1 MAEFETTFADLGL
14 KAPILEALNDLGY
27 EKPSPIQAE
36 CIPHL
41 LGGRDVLGMAQTGSG
56 KTAAF
61 SLPLLNNIDPELRAP
76 QILVL
81 APTRELAVQVA
92 EAMTEFSKHMR
103 GVNVVALYGGQ
114 RYDVQLRAL
123 RQGPQIVVG
132 TPGRLLDH
140 LKRGTL
146 DLSKLSGLVLDEAD
160 EMLRM
165 GFIEDVETIMAQIPE
180 GHQTA
185 LFSATM
191 PEAIR
196 RITSRFMKEP
206 QEVRIQSSVTTRPDI
221 SQSYWTAYGMRKN
234 EALVRFLEAEDFDAA
249 IIFVR
254 TKNATLE
261 VAEALERSG
270 YSSAALN
277 GDMNQSLR
285 EQTLERLKDGR
296 LDILIATDV
305 AARGLDVERI
315 SLVVNYDI
323 PMDSESYVHR
333 IGRTGRAG
341 RAGRALLFVEN
352 RERRLLRNIE
362 RTMKLTIPEV
372 ELPNAELLGKRR
384 LEKFAA
390 KVQQQLESSDLDQY
404 RALLAKIQP
413 SAEGEELDVE
423 TLAAALLKM
432 AQGERPLI
440 LPPDA
445 PMRPKREFRDRDD
458 RFERRGDR
466 NDRGPRGDRP
476 ERSGE
481 DRPKRERRDVGDM
494 ELYRIEVGR
503 DDGVEVRHIVGAI
516 ANEGDIS
523 SRYIGNIKLFG
534 SHSTIELPKGMPGEV
549 LQHFTRTRIL
559 NKPMNMQLLGDA
571 QPRPE
576 RSGERRGGGE
586 RREGGRSFGGG
597 ERREGRGFGG
607 ERREGGRGEGRRFSG
622 ERREGGRAPRRD
634 DASAPRRDDS
644 AGRRRFG
651 GDA

>member
-1 MAEFETTFADLGL
+1 MTDTIETTFSDLGL
-14 KAPILEALNDLGY
+14 NASILQALTDLGY

-61 SLPLLNNIDPELRAP
+61 SLPLLHNLDPELKAP

-92 EAMTEFSKHMR
+92 EAMTDFSKHMH

-146 DLSKLSGLVLDEAD
+146 NLSNLKGLVLDEAD

-165 GFIEDVETIMAQIPE
+165 GFIEDVETIMAEIPAE
-180 GHQTA
+180 HQTA

-196 RITSRFMKEP
+196 RITRRFMKEP

-221 SQSYWTAYGMRKN
+221 SQSYWSVYGMRKN

-270 YSSAALN
+270 YNSAALN
-277 GDMNQSLR
+277 GDMNQALR

-390 KVQQQLESSDLDQY
+390 KVQQQLESSDLDLY
-404 RALLAKIQP
+404 RGLLSKIQP
-413 SAEGEELDVE
+413 VADEELDIE

-440 LPPDA
+440 LPPEA
-445 PMRPKREFRDRDD
+445 PMRPKREFRDRDE

-466 NDRGPRGDRP
+466 NDRNDRGPRADRP
-476 ERSGE
+476 ERGGE
-481 DRPKRERRDVGDM
+481 DRPRRERRDAGEM

-534 SHSTIELPKGMPGEV
+534 THSTIELPKGMPGEV

-571 QPRPE
+571 QPH
-576 RSGERRGGGE
+576 ERRGGGDRPAGE
-586 RREGGRSFGGG
+586 RRFGGG
-597 ERREGRGFGG
+597 AGG
-607 ERREGGRGEGRRFSG
+607 ERREGGRGPRREGAAPGAGRFSG
-622 ERREGGRAPRRD
+622 ERREGNHGPRREEGA
-634 DASAPRRDDS
+634 AS
-644 AGRRRFG
+644 GRRRFG
-651 GDA
+651 DA

>member
-41 LGGRDVLGMAQTGSG
+41 LSGRDVLGMAQTGSG

-61 SLPLLNNIDPELRAP
+61 SLPLLNNIDPDLRAP

-165 GFIEDVETIMAQIPE
+165 GFIEDVETIMAQIPD

-196 RITSRFMKEP
+196 RITKRFMKEP

-221 SQSYWTAYGMRKN
+221 SQSYWSVYGMRKN

-270 YSSAALN
+270 YNSAALN
-277 GDMNQSLR
+277 GDMNQALR

-362 RTMKLTIPEV
+362 RTMKLTIPEAD
-372 ELPNAELLGKRR
+372 LPDAELLGKRR

-404 RALLAKIQP
+404 RALLSQIQP
-413 SAEGEELDVE
+413 VAEGEELDME

-432 AQGERPLI
+432 AQGERSLI
-440 LPPDA
+440 VPPDA

-476 ERSGE
+476 ERGGE
-481 DRPKRERRDVGDM
+481 DRPRRERRDAGDM

-523 SRYIGNIKLFG
+523 SRYIGNIKLFA

-571 QPRPE
+571 QPRPD
-576 RSGERRGGGE
+576 RGGERRGG
-586 RREGGRSFGGG
+586 
-597 ERREGRGFGG
+597 GRGFGG
-607 ERREGGRGEGRRFSG
+607 ERREGGRSEGRGGEGRRFSG
-622 ERREGGRAPRRD
+622 ERRESRGPRREEGT
-634 DASAPRRDDS
+634 S
-644 AGRRRFG
+644 RRRFG
-651 GDA
+651 DA

>member
-61 SLPLLNNIDPELRAP
+61 SLPLLNNLDPELKAP

-92 EAMTEFSKHMR
+92 EAMTDFSKHMR

-146 DLSKLSGLVLDEAD
+146 DLSRLSGLVLDEAD

-191 PEAIR
+191 P
-196 RITSRFMKEP
+196 
-206 QEVRIQSSVTTRPDI
+206 
-221 SQSYWTAYGMRKN
+221 
-234 EALVRFLEAEDFDAA
+234 
-249 IIFVR
+249 
-254 TKNATLE
+254 
-261 VAEALERSG
+261 
-270 YSSAALN
+270 
-277 GDMNQSLR
+277 
-285 EQTLERLKDGR
+285 ERLKDGR

-404 RALLAKIQP
+404 RALLAKLQP
-413 SAEGEELDVE
+413 TAEDEELDIE

-458 RFERRGDR
+458 RGPRDR
-466 NDRGPRGDRP
+466 NDRAPRGDR
-476 ERSGE
+476 E
-481 DRPKRERRDVGDM
+481 DRPRRERRDVGDM
-494 ELYRIEVGR
+494 QLYRIEVGR

-523 SRYIGNIKLFG
+523 SRYIGNIKLFA

-559 NKPMNMQLLGDA
+559 NKPMNMQLVGDA
-571 QPRPE
+571 QPHT
-576 RSGERRGGGE
+576 ERRGGGRSFGGE
-586 RREGGRSFGGG
+586 RREGGRSFGG
-597 ERREGRGFGG
+597 
-607 ERREGGRGEGRRFSG
+607 ERREGGRGDGRRFSG
-622 ERREGGRAPRRD
+622 ERREGSRAPRRED
-634 DASAPRRDDS
+634 GTSRRRD
-644 AGRRRFG
+644 A
-651 GDA
+651 

>member
-41 LGGRDVLGMAQTGSG
+41 LSGRDVLGMAQTGSG

-61 SLPLLNNIDPELRAP
+61 SLPLLNNIDPDLRAP

-196 RITSRFMKEP
+196 RITRRFMKEP

-221 SQSYWTAYGMRKN
+221 SQSYWSVYGMRKN

-270 YSSAALN
+270 YNSAALN
-277 GDMNQSLR
+277 GDMNQALR

-362 RTMKLTIPEV
+362 RTMKLTIPEA

-404 RALLAKIQP
+404 RALLSQIQP
-413 SAEGEELDVE
+413 VAEGEELDME

-432 AQGERPLI
+432 AQGERSLI
-440 LPPDA
+440 VPPDA

-466 NDRGPRGDRP
+466 NDRGPRGDCP
-476 ERSGE
+476 ERGGE
-481 DRPKRERRDVGDM
+481 DRPRRERRDAGEM

-571 QPRPE
+571 QPRPD
-576 RSGERRGGGE
+576 RGGERRGG
-586 RREGGRSFGGG
+586 
-597 ERREGRGFGG
+597 GRGFGG
-607 ERREGGRGEGRRFSG
+607 ERREGGRSEGRGGEGRRFSG
-622 ERREGGRAPRRD
+622 ERRENRGPRREEG
-634 DASAPRRDDS
+634 AS
-644 AGRRRFG
+644 RRRFG
-651 GDA
+651 DA

>member
-1 MAEFETTFADLGL
+1 MTDTIETTFSDLGL
-14 KAPILEALNDLGY
+14 NASILQALNDLGY

-61 SLPLLNNIDPELRAP
+61 SLPLLHNLDPELKAP

-92 EAMTEFSKHMR
+92 EAMTDFSKHMH

-146 DLSKLSGLVLDEAD
+146 NLSNLKGLVLDEAD

-165 GFIEDVETIMAQIPE
+165 GFIEDVETIMAEIPAE
-180 GHQTA
+180 HQTA

-196 RITSRFMKEP
+196 RITRRFMKEP

-221 SQSYWTAYGMRKN
+221 SQSYWSVYGMRKN

-270 YSSAALN
+270 YNSAALN
-277 GDMNQSLR
+277 GDMNQALR

-390 KVQQQLESSDLDQY
+390 KVQQQLESSDLDLY
-404 RALLAKIQP
+404 RGLLAKIQP
-413 SAEGEELDVE
+413 SADEELDIE

-445 PMRPKREFRDRDD
+445 PMRPKREFRERDE

-466 NDRGPRGDRP
+466 NDRGPRP
-476 ERSGE
+476 ERGGE
-481 DRPKRERRDVGDM
+481 DRPRRERRDAGEM

-534 SHSTIELPKGMPGEV
+534 THSTIELPKGMPGEV

-571 QPRPE
+571 QPHERRGGDRPA
-576 RSGERRGGGE
+576 GERRFGGGE
-586 RREGGRSFGGG
+586 RREGGRGP
-597 ERREGRGFGG
+597 RREGAAPGAG
-607 ERREGGRGEGRRFSG
+607 RFSG
-622 ERREGGRAPRRD
+622 ERREGSRGPRRED
-634 DASAPRRDDS
+634 GAAS
-644 AGRRRFG
+644 GRRRFG
-651 GDA
+651 DA

>member
-1 MAEFETTFADLGL
+1 
-14 KAPILEALNDLGY
+14 
-27 EKPSPIQAE
+27 
-36 CIPHL
+36 
-41 LGGRDVLGMAQTGSG
+41 
-56 KTAAF
+56 
-61 SLPLLNNIDPELRAP
+61 
-76 QILVL
+76 
-81 APTRELAVQVA
+81 
-92 EAMTEFSKHMR
+92 
-103 GVNVVALYGGQ
+103 
-114 RYDVQLRAL
+114 
-123 RQGPQIVVG
+123 
-132 TPGRLLDH
+132 
-140 LKRGTL
+140 
-146 DLSKLSGLVLDEAD
+146 
-160 EMLRM
+160 
-165 GFIEDVETIMAQIPE
+165 
-180 GHQTA
+180 
-185 LFSATM
+185 
-191 PEAIR
+191 
-196 RITSRFMKEP
+196 MKEP

-221 SQSYWTAYGMRKN
+221 SQSYWSVYGMRKN

-261 VAEALERSG
+261 VAEALERNG
-270 YSSAALN
+270 YNSAALN
-277 GDMNQSLR
+277 GDMNQALR

-372 ELPNAELLGKRR
+372 ELPNAELLGTRR

-413 SAEGEELDVE
+413 SSEEEMDIE

-445 PMRPKREFRDRDD
+445 PMRPKREFRERDE

-466 NDRGPRGDRP
+466 NDRNDRGPRT
-476 ERSGE
+476 ERAGE
-481 DRPKRERRDVGDM
+481 DRPRRERRDVGDM

-571 QPRPE
+571 QPRE
-576 RSGERRGGGE
+576 RSERRPGGGE
-586 RREGGRSFGGG
+586 RRSFGGG
-597 ERREGRGFGG
+597 ERREG
-607 ERREGGRGEGRRFSG
+607 GRGPRRDGAAPAGAGRFSG
-622 ERREGGRAPRRD
+622 ERRENRGPRREEGTTR
-634 DASAPRRDDS
+634 RRD
-644 AGRRRFG
+644 A
-651 GDA
+651 

>member
-1 MAEFETTFADLGL
+1 MTELNTTFSDLGL
-14 KAPILEALNDLGY
+14 KSSIIDALNDLGY

-61 SLPLLNNIDPELRAP
+61 SLPLLHNLDAAVKAP

-92 EAMTEFSKHMR
+92 EAMTDFSKHMQ

-146 DLSKLSGLVLDEAD
+146 NLSSLKGLVLDEAD

-165 GFIEDVETIMAQIPE
+165 GFIEDVETIMAQIPAE
-180 GHQTA
+180 HQTA

-196 RITSRFMKEP
+196 RITRRFMKDP

-221 SQSYWTAYGMRKN
+221 SQSYWSVHGMRKN

-270 YSSAALN
+270 YNSAALN

-362 RTMKLTIPEV
+362 RTMKLTIPEAD
-372 ELPNAELLGKRR
+372 LPNAELLGKRR

-390 KVQQQLESSDLDQY
+390 KVQQQLESSDLDKY
-404 RALLAKIQP
+404 RALLTQIQP
-413 SAEGEELDVE
+413 TAEGEELDIE

-432 AQGERPLI
+432 AQGERALI
-440 LPPDA
+440 VPPDA
-445 PMRPKREFRDRDD
+445 PMRPKREFRERDE
-458 RFERRGDR
+458 RFERRNDRGDR
-466 NDRGPRGDRP
+466 NDRGPRP
-476 ERSGE
+476 ERAAGAAGE
-481 DRPKRERRDVGDM
+481 ERPRRERRDVGDM
-494 ELYRIEVGR
+494 QLYRIEVGR

-523 SRYIGNIKLFG
+523 SRYIGNIKLFA

-559 NKPMNMQLLGDA
+559 NKPMNMQLVGDA
-571 QPRPE
+571 QPHTG
-576 RSGERRGGGE
+576 GERRGG
-586 RREGGRSFGGG
+586 
-597 ERREGRGFGG
+597 GRGFGG
-607 ERREGGRGEGRRFSG
+607 ERREGGRSEGGRRFSG
-622 ERREGGRAPRRD
+622 ERREGSRGPRRD
-634 DASAPRRDDS
+634 DSSAAPRRDDS
-644 AGRRRFG
+644 SSRRRFG

>member
-1 MAEFETTFADLGL
+1 MTTELETSFADLGL
-14 KAPILEALNDLGY
+14 SAPIISALTDLGY

-41 LGGRDVLGMAQTGSG
+41 LNGRDVLGMAQTGSG

-61 SLPLLNNIDPELRAP
+61 SLPLLHNIDASLKAP

-92 EAMTEFSKHMR
+92 EAMTDFSKHMH

-123 RQGPQIVVG
+123 RQGPQVVVG

-146 DLSKLSGLVLDEAD
+146 NLSNLSGLVLDEAD

-165 GFIEDVETIMAQIPE
+165 GFIEDVETIMAQIPAE
-180 GHQTA
+180 HQTA

-196 RITSRFMKEP
+196 RITRRFMKDP

-221 SQSYWTAYGMRKN
+221 SQSYWSVYGLRKN

-277 GDMNQSLR
+277 GDMNQALR

-372 ELPNAELLGKRR
+372 EIPTAEVLGERR
-384 LEKFAA
+384 LAKFAA

-404 RALLAKIQP
+404 RGLLAKLQP
-413 SAEGEELDVE
+413 ADELDIE

-440 LPPDA
+440 VAADPVFKSRPP
-445 PMRPKREFRDRDD
+445 RREFED
-458 RFERRGDR
+458 RGDR
-466 NDRGPRGDRP
+466 GDRGDR
-476 ERSGE
+476 R
-481 DRPKRERRDVGDM
+481 DRPARSNDRPARDGDSPRRERRDAGEM

-534 SHSTIELPKGMPGEV
+534 THSTIELPKGMPGEI
-549 LQHFTRTRIL
+549 LSHFTRTRIL
-559 NKPMNMQLLGDA
+559 NKPMNMQLIGDA
-571 QPRPE
+571 VPQAPRRDRPAGAG
-576 RSGERRGGGE
+576 GERRGNGAP
-586 RREGGRSFGGG
+586 RPFN
-597 ERREGRGFGG
+597 G
-607 ERREGGRGEGRRFSG
+607 ERREGGRGNGAPRSFSG
-622 ERREGGRAPRRD
+622 DRREGSSAAGDRRPPSRAPRRTT
-634 DASAPRRDDS
+634 DA
-644 AGRRRFG
+644 
-651 GDA
+651 

>member
-14 KAPILEALNDLGY
+14 KAPILEALTDLGY

-61 SLPLLNNIDPELRAP
+61 SLPLLNNLDPELKAP

-92 EAMTEFSKHMR
+92 EAMTDFSKHMH

-146 DLSKLSGLVLDEAD
+146 NLSKLSGLVLDEAD

-196 RITSRFMKEP
+196 RITRRFMKEP

-221 SQSYWTAYGMRKN
+221 SQSYWTVWGMRKN

-372 ELPNAELLGKRR
+372 ELPNADLLGKRR

-404 RALLAKIQP
+404 RALLAKMQP
-413 SAEGEELDVE
+413 EEELDIE

-440 LPPDA
+440 VPPDA
-445 PMRPKREFRDRDD
+445 PMRPKREFRDRDERAPRGD
-458 RFERRGDR
+458 RNDR

-476 ERSGE
+476 ERGGE

-494 ELYRIEVGR
+494 QLYRIEVGR

-534 SHSTIELPKGMPGEV
+534 THSTIELPKGMPGDV

-559 NKPMNMQLLGDA
+559 NKPMNMQLVGDA
-571 QPRPE
+571 VPHTG
-576 RSGERRGGGE
+576 GERRGGG
-586 RREGGRSFGGG
+586 GGRFS
-597 ERREGRGFGG
+597 G
-607 ERREGGRGEGRRFSG
+607 ERREGGRGENRGNSTERREGGRGDGRRFSG
-622 ERREGGRAPRRD
+622 ERREGSRAPRRD

>member
-1 MAEFETTFADLGL
+1 MTDIIETTFSDLGL
-14 KAPILEALNDLGY
+14 NASILSALNDLGY

-41 LGGRDVLGMAQTGSG
+41 LNGRDVLGMAQTGSG

-61 SLPLLNNIDPELRAP
+61 SLPLLHNLDPELKAP

-92 EAMTEFSKHMR
+92 EAMTDFSKHMR

-165 GFIEDVETIMAQIPE
+165 GFIEDVETIMAEIPE

-196 RITSRFMKEP
+196 RITRRFMKEP

-221 SQSYWTAYGMRKN
+221 SQSYWTVWGMRKN

-270 YSSAALN
+270 YNSAALN

-285 EQTLERLKDGR
+285 EQTLDRLKDGR

-384 LEKFAA
+384 LEKFSA
-390 KVQQQLESSDLDQY
+390 KVQQQLESSDLDLY
-404 RALLAKIQP
+404 RGLLSQIQP
-413 SAEGEELDVE
+413 TVEGEELDME

-432 AQGERPLI
+432 AQGERSLI
-440 LPPDA
+440 VPPDA

-458 RFERRGDR
+458 RFDR
-466 NDRGPRGDRP
+466 NDRAPRGDRGPRGDRP
-476 ERSGE
+476 ERGGE
-481 DRPKRERRDVGDM
+481 DRPRRERRDVGDM

-534 SHSTIELPKGMPGEV
+534 THSTIELPKGMPGEV

-559 NKPMNMQLLGDA
+559 NKPMNMQLMGDA
-571 QPRPE
+571 QPRTGG
-576 RSGERRGGGE
+576 GERRGGPA
-586 RREGGRSFGGG
+586 GGRGG
-597 ERREGRGFGG
+597 FG

-622 ERREGGRAPRRD
+622 ERREGGAGRFSGERREGGRGPRRE
-634 DASAPRRDDS
+634 DAPV
-644 AGRRRFG
+644 RRRPTE
-651 GDA
+651 A

>member
-1 MAEFETTFADLGL
+1 MAEFETTFSDLGL
-14 KAPILEALNDLGY
+14 KTSIIEALNDLGY

-41 LGGRDVLGMAQTGSG
+41 LSGRDVLGMAQTGSG

-61 SLPLLNNIDPELRAP
+61 SLPLLHNIDPDLRAP

-92 EAMTEFSKHMR
+92 EAMTDFSKHMH

-123 RQGPQIVVG
+123 RQGPQVVVG

-146 DLSKLSGLVLDEAD
+146 NLSGLKGLVLDEAD

-165 GFIEDVETIMAQIPE
+165 GFIEDVETIMAEIPAE
-180 GHQTA
+180 HQTA

-196 RITSRFMKEP
+196 RITRRFMKEP

-221 SQSYWTAYGMRKN
+221 SQSYWSVYGMRKN

-270 YSSAALN
+270 YNSAALN
-277 GDMNQSLR
+277 GDMNQALR

-390 KVQQQLESSDLDQY
+390 KVQQQLESSDLDLY
-404 RALLAKIQP
+404 RGLLAKIQP
-413 SAEGEELDVE
+413 STEEELDIE

-432 AQGERPLI
+432 AQGERSLI
-440 LPPDA
+440 VPPDA

-466 NDRGPRGDRP
+466 NDRNDRGPRA
-476 ERSGE
+476 ERAGE
-481 DRPKRERRDVGDM
+481 DRPRRERRDAGEM

-534 SHSTIELPKGMPGEV
+534 THSTIELPKGMPGEV

-571 QPRPE
+571 QPH
-576 RSGERRGGGE
+576 ERRGGDRPSGE
-586 RREGGRSFGGG
+586 RRSFGGG
-597 ERREGRGFGG
+597 ERREGGRGP
-607 ERREGGRGEGRRFSG
+607 RREGGAPGRFSG
-622 ERREGGRAPRRD
+622 ERREGSRGPRRED
-634 DASAPRRDDS
+634 GAAS
-644 AGRRRFG
+644 GRRRFG
-651 GDA
+651 DA

>member
-14 KAPILEALNDLGY
+14 KAPILEALTDLGY

-61 SLPLLNNIDPELRAP
+61 SLPLLNNLDPELKAP

-92 EAMTEFSKHMR
+92 EAMTDFSKHMH

-146 DLSKLSGLVLDEAD
+146 NLSSLKGLVLDEAD

-196 RITSRFMKEP
+196 RITRRFMKEP

-221 SQSYWTAYGMRKN
+221 SQSYWSVYGMRKN

-270 YSSAALN
+270 YNSAALN
-277 GDMNQSLR
+277 GDMNQALR

-362 RTMKLTIPEV
+362 RTMKLTIPEA

-404 RALLAKIQP
+404 RALLSQIQP
-413 SAEGEELDVE
+413 VAEGEELDME

-432 AQGERPLI
+432 AQGERSLI
-440 LPPDA
+440 VPPDA

-476 ERSGE
+476 ERGGE
-481 DRPKRERRDVGDM
+481 DRPRRERRDAGEM

-559 NKPMNMQLLGDA
+559 NKPMNMQLMGDA
-571 QPRPE
+571 QPRSD
-576 RSGERRGGGE
+576 RGGERRGGGRSFGGE
-586 RREGGRSFGGG
+586 RREGGRS
-597 ERREGRGFGG
+597 EGRTG
-607 ERREGGRGEGRRFSG
+607 EPRRFSG
-622 ERREGGRAPRRD
+622 ERRENRGPRREEGT
-634 DASAPRRDDS
+634 S
-644 AGRRRFG
+644 RRRFG
-651 GDA
+651 DA

>member
-14 KAPILEALNDLGY
+14 KAPILEALTDLGY

-61 SLPLLNNIDPELRAP
+61 SLPLLNNLDPELKAP

-92 EAMTEFSKHMR
+92 EAMTDFSKHMH

-146 DLSKLSGLVLDEAD
+146 NLSKLSGLVLDEAD

-196 RITSRFMKEP
+196 RITRRFMKEP

-221 SQSYWTAYGMRKN
+221 SQSYWTVWGMRKN

-372 ELPNAELLGKRR
+372 ELPNADLLGKRR

-404 RALLAKIQP
+404 RALLAKMQP
-413 SAEGEELDVE
+413 EEELDIE

-440 LPPDA
+440 VPPDA
-445 PMRPKREFRDRDD
+445 PMRPKREFRDRDERAPRGD
-458 RFERRGDR
+458 RNDR

-476 ERSGE
+476 ERGGE
-481 DRPKRERRDVGDM
+481 DRPRRERRDVGDM
-494 ELYRIEVGR
+494 QLYRIEVGR

-523 SRYIGNIKLFG
+523 SRYIGNIKLFA
-534 SHSTIELPKGMPGEV
+534 SHSTIELPKGMPGEI
-549 LQHFTRTRIL
+549 LNHFTRTRIL

-571 QPRPE
+571 QPHERRERPAGGNG
-576 RSGERRGGGE
+576 GERRGGARPFNGERREGAPAPRRSFGE
-586 RREGGRSFGGG
+586 RREGGNAAGG
-597 ERREGRGFGG
+597 ERRGG
-607 ERREGGRGEGRRFSG
+607 NFNRDKP
-622 ERREGGRAPRRD
+622 APRRD
-634 DASAPRRDDS
+634 DAAAP
-644 AGRRRFG
+644 AAPRRRFG
-651 GDA
+651 DA

>member
-1 MAEFETTFADLGL
+1 MTTELETSFADLGL
-14 KAPILEALNDLGY
+14 SAPIISALTDLGY

-41 LGGRDVLGMAQTGSG
+41 LSGRDVLGMAQTGSG

-61 SLPLLNNIDPELRAP
+61 SLPLLHNIDASLKAP

-92 EAMTEFSKHMR
+92 EAMTDFSKHMH

-123 RQGPQIVVG
+123 RQGPQVVVG

-146 DLSKLSGLVLDEAD
+146 NLSNLSGLVLDEAD

-165 GFIEDVETIMAQIPE
+165 GFIEDVETIMAQIPAE
-180 GHQTA
+180 HQTA

-196 RITSRFMKEP
+196 RITRRFMKDP

-221 SQSYWTAYGMRKN
+221 SQSYWTVHGLRKN

-254 TKNATLE
+254 TKSATLE

-277 GDMNQSLR
+277 GDMNQALR

-372 ELPNAELLGKRR
+372 EIPTADVLGERR
-384 LEKFAA
+384 LAKFAA

-404 RALLAKIQP
+404 RALLAKLQP
-413 SAEGEELDVE
+413 AEELDIE

-440 LPPDA
+440 VAADPIFKSRPP
-445 PMRPKREFRDRDD
+445 RREF
-458 RFERRGDR
+458 EERGDR
-466 NDRGPRGDRP
+466 GDRGDR
-476 ERSGE
+476 R
-481 DRPKRERRDVGDM
+481 DRPARSNDRPARDGDSPRRERRDAGEM

-534 SHSTIELPKGMPGEV
+534 THSTIELPKGMPGEI
-549 LQHFTRTRIL
+549 LSHFTRTRIL

-571 QPRPE
+571 QPQAARRERPAGAG
-576 RSGERRGGGE
+576 GERRGNGAPRPFNGDRPAGAGGE
-586 RREGGRSFGGG
+586 RRGNGAPRSFSGDRREGSSAAG
-597 ERREGRGFGG
+597 ERRPP
-607 ERREGGRGEGRRFSG
+607 S
-622 ERREGGRAPRRD
+622 RAPRRTT
-634 DASAPRRDDS
+634 DA
-644 AGRRRFG
+644 
-651 GDA
+651 